1 MIPNIGHLLK
11 GRLKVKGLMK
21 LFAEYTL
28 KSAKGNPLR
37 YDYSQ
42 MTIQA
47 TEQNGKPVFTVIKDS
62 KSGREKIST
71 SEISEVLAA
80 MKGYAPEHTAW
91 ELVAKV

>member
-28 KSAKGNPLR
+28 KSAKGNPHR
-37 YDYSQ
+37 YDYSE
-42 MTIQA
+42 MTIDA
-47 TEQNGKPVFTVIKDS
+47 AMQNDKPIFIVTKDS
-62 KSGREKIST
+62 RQGREKLST
-71 SEISEVLAA
+71 SEISEVLNA
-80 MKGYAPEHTAW
+80 MKGYAPSKDDW